1 MKGLLRR
8 VAGAAERVRR
18 NHALEHATIHM
29 LAPMAGGAR
38 LAGCTLGSGFVIVGP
53 AHTEIV
59 ELAASRALRALAADP
74 GLAVHPRCGTNLAV
88 AGLLAG
94 ALLSVAE
101 SASSRPSRGV
111 RAWLWRGVAIGTAA
125 LLARPAGLWAQR
137 HVTTSGHVGGM
148 RIASV
153 RRWTWGQWT
162 LHHVVTRYT
171 G

>member
-1 MKGLLRR
+1 MKGLLRTM
-8 VAGAAERVRR
+8 AGAVERIRR

-29 LAPMAGGAR
+29 LAPMAGGAH
-38 LAGCTLGSGFVIVGP
+38 LAGCTLGSGFLIMGP
-53 AHTEIV
+53 VPTQIV
-59 ELAASRALRALAADP
+59 EIATSRALQGLTADP

-101 SASSRPSRGV
+101 SSRPRGL
-111 RAWLWRGVAIGTAA
+111 RAWLWRGLALGIAA

-137 HVTTSGHVGGM
+137 HLTTSGHVEGM
-148 RIASV
+148 GIAGI
-153 RRWTWGQWT
+153 RRLRWGRWT